1 MENKDSFISEKI
13 RQFRV
18 LKNHSQDDLAKALG
32 LTKQAISRIE
42 LGKRKVSYF
51 ELSKIAEFLEEP
63 IEAFVEEDIKFKLI
77 REKYDVTALPKFA
90 HDFLKDYK
98 EFVKK
103 MYSEEDVKLIHDEI
117 NKKMT
122 QIEFAKFGDMNEI
135 DNLH

>member
-1 MENKDSFISEKI
+1 MENRDSLISEKV

-18 LKNHSQDDLAKALG
+18 LKNYSQGDLAKELG

-42 LGKRKVSYF
+42 QGKRKVTYT

-77 REKYDVTALPKFA
+77 REEYQIMAIPKFA
-90 HDFLKDYK
+90 IDFLNDYK

-103 MYSEEDVKLIHDEI
+103 KNQNDVELIRGEI
-117 NKKMT
+117 NNRMIS
-122 QIEFAKFGDMNEI
+122 IENAQWPDYEEF